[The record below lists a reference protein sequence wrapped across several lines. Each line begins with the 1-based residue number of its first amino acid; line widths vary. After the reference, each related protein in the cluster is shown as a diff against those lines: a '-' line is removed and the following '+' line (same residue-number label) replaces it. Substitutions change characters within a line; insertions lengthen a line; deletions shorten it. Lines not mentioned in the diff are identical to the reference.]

1 MVKVYVP
8 IYILYIENCMS
19 YRYNIFE
26 ESLLR
31 FVDIRIRSIKVTRD
45 NYMVVTCDLFILV
58 NSI

>member
-31 FVDIRIRSIKVTRD
+31 FVDIRIRFIQVTR
-45 NYMVVTCDLFILV
+45 NNHLVVARGLFILV
-58 NSI
+58 NSN